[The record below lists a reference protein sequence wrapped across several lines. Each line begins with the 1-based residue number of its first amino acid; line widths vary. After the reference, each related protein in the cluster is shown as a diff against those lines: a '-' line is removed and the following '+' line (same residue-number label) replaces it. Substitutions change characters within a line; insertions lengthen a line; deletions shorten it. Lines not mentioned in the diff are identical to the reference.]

1 MLTNRGRRSRL
12 LGFASITAVG
22 ALALGACGSSSGSG
36 DDSVTIEFSQWW
48 AVEMPEGALEEIVA
62 DYEDE
67 NPNVQ
72 VELVSSPYSSQQ
84 QQVTSDAAVGT
95 LPDVVGLDGAW
106 IYDLNEQS
114 ALVPLDDYIEDSDID
129 ESDLA
134 NVVSVND
141 ETLMISAVNFTHPLF
156 VNTDLLAKAGIDHA
170 PQTREE
176 FKNIRINKQR

>member
-1 MLTNRGRRSRL
+1 
-12 LGFASITAVG
+12 
-22 ALALGACGSSSGSG
+22 
-36 DDSVTIEFSQWW
+36 
-48 AVEMPEGALEEIVA
+48 
-62 DYEDE
+62 
-67 NPNVQ
+67 Q

-95 LPDVVGLDGAW
+95 LSDVVGLDGAW

-176 FKNIRINKQR
+176 FKNSAIALSELNGVAGWVLPLNTQNPVSAKNDILSWL